1 MAIKWIFNPKS
12 NLKLVLLL
20 AREGLVLEPVDPH
33 QHKDLQARNGS
44 QCTELDDFQSKNGL
58 EMS

>member
-12 NLKLVLLL
+12 NFVVLLL

-44 QCTELDDFQSKNGL
+44 KCTELDDFQSKNGL